1 MKQTIAVVVDSTVY
15 LPQAFIEK
23 HDIKVASLNVID
35 GDDTYKEVDIDNDFV
50 FDKMDQKHKLT
61 TSQPS
66 PTLFKE
72 AYETCFKQGYEHVMV
87 LTLSKGLSGTYQSAL
102 LARKM
107 IDDKTKVTVFD
118 TENAAYGN
126 ELLTF
131 KLVELIHEKKSIEEI
146 TETMKTIIDK
156 TSLYFTV
163 ENLYHLQKGGRLSK
177 TQAFVG
183 TVLRVKPVIKVV
195 EGKLKLNHKERTHK
209 KIYAYLLD
217 QIKDDPHNSEGK
229 LHVRIIERKAPEHAE
244 ALKQRIEETF
254 ENPEITITDYIGPVF
269 SIHIGDKGFGLAWFF
284 A

>member
-1 MKQTIAVVVDSTVY
+1 MKKSIAVVVDSTVY
-15 LPQAFIEK
+15 LPSVFIEEN
-23 HDIKVASLNVID
+23 DIKVASLNVID
-35 GDDTYKEVDIDNDFV
+35 GEDTYKELEIDNDFV
-50 FDKMDQKHKLT
+50 FDKMNQKHKLT

-66 PTLFKE
+66 PTLFKN
-72 AYETCFKQGYEHVMV
+72 AYEACLEQGYEHVMV

-102 LARKM
+102 LAKNM
-107 IDDKTKVTVFD
+107 IDTKDKITIFD

-131 KLVELIHEKKSIEEI
+131 KLVELINEGKTVKDI
-146 TETMKTIIDK
+146 TQIMKTIIAK

-209 KIYAYLLD
+209 KIYSYLLD
-217 QIKDDPHNSEGK
+217 QIKEDPHNDEGT
-229 LHVRIIERKAPEHAE
+229 LHVRIIERQAPEHAE
-244 ALKQRIEETF
+244 ILKQRIEETF
-254 ENPEITITDYIGPVF
+254 DNAVITITDYIGPVF

>member
-1 MKQTIAVVVDSTVY
+1 
-15 LPQAFIEK
+15 
-23 HDIKVASLNVID
+23 
-35 GDDTYKEVDIDNDFV
+35 
-50 FDKMDQKHKLT
+50 
-61 TSQPS
+61 
-66 PTLFKE
+66 
-72 AYETCFKQGYEHVMV
+72 MV

-107 IDDKTKVTVFD
+107 VENQDKITVFD

-131 KLVELIHEKKSIEEI
+131 KLVELINEGNTVNNI
-146 TETMKTIIDK
+146 TEKMKPIIAK

-209 KIYAYLLD
+209 KIYSYLLN
-217 QIKDDPHNSEGK
+217 QIKEDPHNNEGK
-229 LHVRIIERKAPEHAE
+229 LHVRIIERQAPEHAE

-254 ENPEITITDYIGPVF
+254 DNPIITITDYIGPVF